1 MSSLRIKQKFV
12 DLKNFDWEKY
22 KAVVLSKE
30 KRNDGDYYFAL
41 VVRHYGT
48 IQDNTKSFDIGD
60 RSEDFM
66 WLGRVEKWI
75 GKRVPDTDPD
85 SATFGQR
92 IYQEPIIEE
101 IERIDSKGKKTIEK
115 VIVEGRAIY
124 EYPLKVNEKNTT
136 NIKKLVGLLD
146 INKYTSF
153 QIIYG
158 TGNPITVDEDTF
170 FTNTTDEIYKSNI
183 LALQNQTIKDKKSQ

>member
-12 DLKNFDWEKY
+12 TDFKEFEWDKY

-30 KRNDGDYYFAL
+30 KRNDGDYYFGL
-41 VVRHYGT
+41 IVRHYGE
-48 IQDNTKSFDIGD
+48 IEDGVKSYDIGD

-66 WLGRVEKWI
+66 WIGRVEKFI
-75 GKRVPDTDPD
+75 GSRVPDIDPD
-85 SATFGQR
+85 SPTFGQR
-92 IYQEPIIEE
+92 IYKEPIIEE
-101 IERIDSKGKKTIEK
+101 IERTDSKGKKIKEK
-115 VIVEGRAIY
+115 IVIEGRAVY

-146 INKYTSF
+146 INKPTSF

-158 TGNPITVDEDTF
+158 TGNPIAVDEETF
-170 FTNTTDEIYKSNI
+170 FSKTTDEIYQSNI
-183 LALQNQTIKDKKSQ
+183 LALQNQTIKDKK

>member
-12 DLKNFDWEKY
+12 TDFKDFEWDKY

-41 VVRHYGT
+41 IVRHYGV
-48 IQDNTKSFDIGD
+48 IDDGAKSFDIGD
-60 RSEDFM
+60 REQDFI
-66 WLGRVEKWI
+66 WLGRTEKFV
-75 GKRVPDTDPD
+75 GSRVPDTDPD
-85 SATFGQR
+85 SPTFGQR
-92 IYQEPIIEE
+92 VYKEPIIEE
-101 IERIDSKGKKTIEK
+101 IERTNSKGKMVKEK
-115 VIVEGRAIY
+115 IVVEGRAIY

-170 FTNTTDEIYKSNI
+170 FSKTTDEIYKSNI
-183 LALQNQTIKDKKSQ
+183 LALQNQPIKDKK

>member
-1 MSSLRIKQKFV
+1 MSSLRINQKFV
-12 DLKNFDWEKY
+12 TNFKDFEWDKY
-22 KAVVLSKE
+22 KAAVLSKE
-30 KRNDGDYYFAL
+30 KRNDGDYYFGL
-41 VVRHYGT
+41 IVRHYGE
-48 IQDNTKSFDIGD
+48 IDDGAKSFDIGD

-66 WLGRVEKWI
+66 WLGRTEKFI

-85 SATFGQR
+85 SPTFGKR

-101 IERIDSKGKKTIEK
+101 IERPNSKGKMVKEK
-115 VIVEGRAIY
+115 IVVQGRPMY
-124 EYPLKVNEKNTT
+124 EYPLRVNEKNTA

-158 TGNPITVDEDTF
+158 TGNPITVDEETF
-170 FTNTTDEIYKSNI
+170 FSKTTDEIYQSNI
-183 LALQNQTIKDKKSQ
+183 LALQNQTIKDKK

>member
-12 DLKNFDWEKY
+12 TDFKKFDWDKY

-41 VVRHYGT
+41 IVRHYGT
-48 IQDNTKSFDIGD
+48 IEDGTKSFDIGD

-85 SATFGQR
+85 SPTFGQR

-101 IERIDSKGKKTIEK
+101 IERTNSKGKIIKEK
-115 VIVEGRAIY
+115 IVVEGRAIY

-158 TGNPITVDEDTF
+158 TGNPIVVDEDTF
-170 FTNTTDEIYKSNI
+170 FSQNTDEIYQSNI
-183 LALQNQTIKDKKSQ
+183 LALQNQPTKVKK

>member
-1 MSSLRIKQKFV
+1 MSSLRIKEKFV
-12 DLKNFDWEKY
+12 TDFKKFDWEQY

-41 VVRHYGT
+41 IVRHYGT
-48 IQDNTKSFDIGD
+48 IQDESKSFDIGD
-60 RSEDFM
+60 RSQDFM

-75 GKRVPDTDPD
+75 GKRVADTDPD
-85 SATFGQR
+85 SPTFGQR

-101 IERIDSKGKKTIEK
+101 IERPNAKGKMVKEK
-115 VIVEGRAIY
+115 IVVEGRAIY

-136 NIKKLVGLLD
+136 NIKKLVGLID
-146 INKYTSF
+146 INKPTSF

-158 TGNPITVDEDTF
+158 TGNPIAVDEDTF
-170 FTNTTDEIYKSNI
+170 FSHTTDEIYQSNI
-183 LALQNQTIKDKKSQ
+183 LALQNQPIKDKK

>member
-1 MSSLRIKQKFV
+1 MSSLRIKEKFV
-12 DLKNFDWEKY
+12 TDFKTFEWDNY

-41 VVRHYGT
+41 IVRHYGT
-48 IQDNTKSFDIGD
+48 IEDGTKSFDIGD

-85 SATFGQR
+85 SPTFGQR
-92 IYQEPIIEE
+92 VYQEPIIEE
-101 IERIDSKGKKTIEK
+101 IERTDSKGKKVKEK
-115 VIVEGRAIY
+115 VVVEGRAIY

-158 TGNPITVDEDTF
+158 TGNPIAVDEDTF
-170 FTNTTDEIYKSNI
+170 FAQSTDEIYKSNI
-183 LALQNQTIKDKKSQ
+183 LALQNQTIKDKK

>member
-1 MSSLRIKQKFV
+1 MSSLRIKEKFV
-12 DLKNFDWEKY
+12 EDLKEFNWDKY

-30 KRNDGDYYFAL
+30 KRNDGDYYFGL
-41 VVRHYGT
+41 IVRHYGT
-48 IQDNTKSFDIGD
+48 IEDDSKSYDIGD

-66 WLGRVEKWI
+66 WIGRVQKWI

-85 SATFGQR
+85 SVTFGQR

-101 IERIDSKGKKTIEK
+101 IERTDSKGKKTMEK
-115 VIVEGRAIY
+115 IVVEGRVIY
-124 EYPLKVNEKNTT
+124 EYTLKVNEKNTT

-146 INKYTSF
+146 INKLTSF

-158 TGNPITVDEDTF
+158 TGNPISVDEDTF
-170 FTNTTDEIYKSNI
+170 FSMTTDEIYKSHI
-183 LALQNQTIKDKKSQ
+183 MALQNQSIKDKK

>member
-12 DLKNFDWEKY
+12 DDLKNFEWEKY

-41 VVRHYGT
+41 IVRHYGT
-48 IQDNTKSFDIGD
+48 IEDSTKSFDIGD
-60 RSEDFM
+60 RSEDFV

-85 SATFGQR
+85 SQTFGQR

-101 IERIDSKGKKTIEK
+101 IERTDSKGKKVKEK

-124 EYPLKVNEKNTT
+124 EYPLKVNEKNTI

-158 TGNPITVDEDTF
+158 TGNPITVDEGTF
-170 FTNTTDEIYKSNI
+170 FSQSSDEIYKSNI
-183 LALQNQTIKDKKSQ
+183 LALQNQSIKDKL

>member
-1 MSSLRIKQKFV
+1 MSSLLIKQKFV
-12 DLKNFDWEKY
+12 DNLKDFDWEKY

-41 VVRHYGT
+41 IVRHYGT
-48 IQDNTKSFDIGD
+48 IEGGSKSYDIGD

-66 WLGRVEKWI
+66 WLGRIEKWI

-85 SATFGQR
+85 SPTFGQR

-101 IERIDSKGKKTIEK
+101 IERTDSKGKKIIEK
-115 VIVEGRAIY
+115 VVLEGRPIY

-146 INKYTSF
+146 INQYTSF

-158 TGNPITVDEDTF
+158 TGNPIAVDEDTF
-170 FTNTTDEIYKSNI
+170 FSQTTDEIYKSNI
-183 LALQNQTIKDKKSQ
+183 LALQNQSIKDKK

>member
-1 MSSLRIKQKFV
+1 MSSLRIKEKFV
-12 DLKNFDWEKY
+12 EDLKTFDWDKY

-41 VVRHYGT
+41 IVRHYGT
-48 IQDNTKSFDIGD
+48 IDDGAKSFDIGD

-75 GKRVPDTDPD
+75 GKRVPDIDPD
-85 SATFGQR
+85 SVTFGQR

-101 IERIDSKGKKTIEK
+101 IERTNSKGKKTMEK
-115 VIVEGRAIY
+115 IVVEGRAIY
-124 EYPLKVNEKNTT
+124 EYTLKVNEKNTT

-146 INKYTSF
+146 INKPTSF

-158 TGNPITVDEDTF
+158 TGNPISVNEETF
-170 FTNTTDEIYKSNI
+170 FSKTTDEIYQSNI
-183 LALQNQTIKDKKSQ
+183 MALQNQTIQDKK

>member
-1 MSSLRIKQKFV
+1 MSSLRIKEKFV
-12 DLKNFDWEKY
+12 TDFKTFDWDKY

-41 VVRHYGT
+41 IVRHYGT
-48 IQDNTKSFDIGD
+48 IEDGAKSFDIGD

-66 WLGRVEKWI
+66 WLGRVEKVI
-75 GKRVPDTDPD
+75 GKRVPDKDPD
-85 SATFGQR
+85 SPTFGQR

-101 IERIDSKGKKTIEK
+101 IERQNSKGKMVKETI
-115 VIVEGRAIY
+115 IVEGRVIY

-146 INKYTSF
+146 INKPTSF

-158 TGNPITVDEDTF
+158 TGNPISVDEETF
-170 FTNTTDEIYKSNI
+170 FLHTTDEIYQSNI
-183 LALQNQTIKDKKSQ
+183 LALQNQSIKDKK

>member
-1 MSSLRIKQKFV
+1 MSSLRIKEKFV
-12 DLKNFDWEKY
+12 EDFKNFEWDKY

-41 VVRHYGT
+41 IVRHYGT
-48 IQDNTKSFDIGD
+48 IEDGTKSFDIGD
-60 RSEDFM
+60 RSEDFV
-66 WLGRVEKWI
+66 WLGRTEKWV
-75 GKRVPDTDPD
+75 GHRVPDTDPD
-85 SATFGQR
+85 SPTFGKR

-101 IERIDSKGKKTIEK
+101 IERPDSKGKMRKEK
-115 VIVEGRAIY
+115 IVVEGRAIY
-124 EYPLKVNEKNTT
+124 EYSLKVNEKNTV

-158 TGNPITVDEDTF
+158 TGNPIAVDEDTF
-170 FTNTTDEIYKSNI
+170 FSKTIDEIYQSNI
-183 LALQNQTIKDKKSQ
+183 LALQNQIIKDKK